1 MHRMSLKAN
10 RMGIGMKNESRDP
23 TQSGSL
29 NRLLDFLSEYL
40 AHRKGLLPILG
51 LILVLINGI
60 LQFLPG
66 HLWLAETN
74 LLLHV
79 GIILAIL
86 GFMLAWA
93 L

>member
-1 MHRMSLKAN
+1 MSN
-10 RMGIGMKNESRDP
+10 RF
-23 TQSGSL
+23 

-40 AHRKGLLPILG
+40 AQRKGLLPMLG
-51 LILVLINGI
+51 LVLVLVNAV
-60 LQFLPG
+60 LQFIPG
-66 HLWLAETN
+66 ELWLAETN

-86 GFMLAWA
+86 GFLLAWA

>member
-1 MHRMSLKAN
+1 MSN
-10 RMGIGMKNESRDP
+10 R
-23 TQSGSL
+23 L

-51 LILVLINGI
+51 LILVLVNAV

-66 HLWLAETN
+66 NLWLADTN
-74 LLLHV
+74 LFLHL

-86 GFMLAWA
+86 GFLLAWA